1 MNEKQLRLKLE
12 EDYNQNTKNHEE
24 EVQLRLKFESK
35 LNNMH
40 SAHRELESKYKR
52 VLNDLHTEKKNNK
65 LLEDKL
71 NSRQDE
77 ISSLKTQQAE
87 NESQMLQDRETIGSL
102 NREMQIKSRQMRDME
117 LRTNKAQDE
126 LDLFRYKVQ
135 EAHKDNTELRLK
147 IDVNNSTIS
156 GLESEKSHLTLEVKE
171 LRELSTIYEEKTK
184 QLMHDLQETQSQLQ
198 LNKREMIGFSEVNRN
213 REEKI
218 SKLKTDLNNTKM
230 NLDEREL
237 QLGTLS
243 IKYKKTEDTLEQ
255 MRKEYDDVVDKL
267 HKVTK
272 ARHDLETQLRD
283 EIERNR
289 SLQEVVNLKEETL
302 EKRVA
307 DIDELE
313 KKLLELER
321 TKEAIDIKRQGVE
334 RAFEM
339 AKKQLNEK
347 I

>member
-1 MNEKQLRLKLE
+1 
-12 EDYNQNTKNHEE
+12 
-24 EVQLRLKFESK
+24 
-35 LNNMH
+35 
-40 SAHRELESKYKR
+40 
-52 VLNDLHTEKKNNK
+52 
-65 LLEDKL
+65 
-71 NSRQDE
+71 
-77 ISSLKTQQAE
+77 
-87 NESQMLQDRETIGSL
+87 
-102 NREMQIKSRQMRDME
+102 
-117 LRTNKAQDE
+117 
-126 LDLFRYKVQ
+126 
-135 EAHKDNTELRLK
+135 
-147 IDVNNSTIS
+147 
-156 GLESEKSHLTLEVKE
+156 
-171 LRELSTIYEEKTK
+171 
-184 QLMHDLQETQSQLQ
+184 MHDLQETQSQLQ

-218 SKLKTDLNNTKM
+218 SKLKTDLNSTKM

-313 KKLLELER
+313 KKMLELER
-321 TKEAIDIKRQGVE
+321 TKEAIDIKR
-334 RAFEM
+334 
-339 AKKQLNEK
+339 
-347 I
+347 